1 MFTMSIR
8 DMEKSII
15 PVSRF
20 NKGEASKIFAE
31 LQTDG
36 VKAVFKNNK
45 REAVIMSP
53 QVYDQLMDMLED
65 QLLIMETEKRLTV
78 KNPRYYS
85 LDEVMQM
92 HGVTEEMLEAVD
104 EEKIDFE

>member
-8 DMEKSII
+8 DMEKSIV

-20 NKGEASKIFAE
+20 NKGEASKIFSE
-31 LQTDG
+31 LQKDG

-53 QVYDQLMDMLED
+53 QVYDQLMDMLEE
-65 QLLIMETEKRLTV
+65 QLLIMEAEKRLSAR
-78 KNPRYYS
+78 NPVYIS
-85 LDEVMQM
+85 LEESMKM
-92 HGVTEEMLEAVD
+92 NGITEEMLEEDD
-104 EEKIDFE
+104 EEVEFE